1 MSGRSTVLVGLQYGD
16 EGKGRIL
23 DKLLKNDPE
32 EKVVARFGGG
42 PNAGHTVRE
51 GELELKLH
59 GIPSGVLDPNAIL
72 YIGSGC
78 VINPEKL
85 AAEIEDIERIG
96 KQFNRDLSLKGRLFI
111 SSKATLIQ
119 PYQRLF
125 DKINGKEL
133 GTTGNGIGPAYAGKA
148 LRMEMGV
155 VTSLRLGDYLAD
167 SRKCKDV
174 ALINLKKVVSNNL
187 GELCN
192 NLDLMEHFL
201 VKHVFMADSLSQAE
215 MESIDCFDSAIGKL
229 ESYLCSDPLF
239 LEKKVRSG
247 LNVFFEGAQ
256 ASMLDVDH
264 GTYPF
269 VTSSN
274 TIAGAAYV
282 GGDLSPKYHHKT
294 VGVAKAIM
302 SRVGNGPFVS
312 EFGGE
317 KSEKYCMEDGGKAH
331 TKEKELA
338 AYNPEQL
345 LGSANRFELGIA
357 LRMLGNE
364 YGATTGRPR
373 RLGMFDLVQL
383 KQACALN
390 GVDELYINKFDQ
402 LALFGKTVISEI
414 PVVGEYELDGKEIDY
429 VPTCAE
435 VYRKVNPLVRFSPA
449 FGDISSVRKYSDLP
463 PEAKELISL
472 IEEYVGKDR
481 VHGIGVGPEREE
493 FVSMSPE
500 ERVK

>member
-1 MSGRSTVLVGLQYGD
+1 MSGSSTVLVGLQYGD
-16 EGKGRIL
+16 EGKGRVL
-23 DKLLKNDPE
+23 DKLLKKDMA

-72 YIGSGC
+72 YIATGS

-85 AAEIEDIERIG
+85 VTEIEDIERIG

-119 PYQRLF
+119 PYQCLF

-148 LRMEMGV
+148 LRMEGGL
-155 VTSLRLGDYLAD
+155 VTSLRFGDYLAN
-167 SRKCKDV
+167 SRNSKDV
-174 ALINLKKVVSNNL
+174 ALRNLKKVVSNNL
-187 GELCN
+187 GELCD

-201 VKHVFMADSLSQAE
+201 VKHVLMADSLSQAE
-215 MESIDCFDSAIGKL
+215 MESIDRFDSAVGML

-239 LEKKVRSG
+239 LTKKIKSG
-247 LNVFFEGAQ
+247 INVFFEGAQ
-256 ASMLDVDH
+256 ATMLDVDH

-269 VTSSN
+269 ITSSN
-274 TIAGAAYV
+274 TVAGAAYV
-282 GGDLSPKYHHKT
+282 GGDLPPKYHHKT
-294 VGVAKAIM
+294 IGVAKAIM
-302 SRVGNGPFVS
+302 SRVGNGPFAS

-331 TKEKELA
+331 TREQELA
-338 AYNPEQL
+338 AYNPQKL
-345 LGSANRFELGIA
+345 LKSEDLFDLGVG
-357 LRMLGNE
+357 LRMLSNE

-402 LALFGKTVISEI
+402 LSLFGQTNLPGI
-414 PVVGEYELDGKEIDY
+414 PLVTGYMLDGKEIDC
-429 VPTCAE
+429 VPTSAD
-435 VYRKVNPLVRFSPA
+435 VYRRVTPVVSYLPHLPEINRLRQ
-449 FGDISSVRKYSDLP
+449 YHDLP
-463 PEAKELISL
+463 QPVRNLISF
-472 IEEYVGKDR
+472 IEDFVEVKI
-481 VHGIGVGPEREE
+481 HGIGVGPERDE
-493 FVSMSPE
+493 FVDTSMR
-500 ERVK
+500 ERGK